1 MSQQQESRGPQL
13 AGIIG
18 YPLEHSI
25 SPAFQQAALDHLGL
39 EIRYERWETPPD
51 HLAPR
56 LLSIRRP
63 GILGANVTVPHKESA
78 LGLMDETEE
87 LAGRIGAVNTIVNR
101 NGRLAGY
108 NTDAPGFLRA
118 LVQDGGLD
126 PRGKRAFILGAGGA
140 ARAVAFALVGEGA
153 AGITI
158 CNRTASRAEAL
169 AEAVRLESSAS
180 SPEVRV
186 EVAPWGAD
194 PGEPDLIV
202 NSTSVGLR
210 HGPTE
215 GQCLLDPSQ
224 ISRGVLVC
232 DLVYNPVETPLLAAA
247 RRAGARTLT
256 GLPMLVYQGAF
267 ALELWTGRQPP
278 IDVMFKAARQAL
290 STS

>member
-1 MSQQQESRGPQL
+1 MSQQRESRRPQL

-18 YPLEHSI
+18 YPVKHSI

-39 EIRYERWETPPD
+39 DIRYERWETPPD
-51 HLAPR
+51 HLGPR
-56 LLSIRRP
+56 LLSIRRA
-63 GILGANVTVPHKESA
+63 GILGANVTVPHKENA
-78 LGLMDETEE
+78 LRLMDETEE

-140 ARAVAFALVGEGA
+140 ARAVAFALLDEGA

-169 AEAVRLESSAS
+169 AEAVRPQSSAIP
-180 SPEVRV
+180 PEVRV
-186 EVAPWGAD
+186 EVAPWGTD
-194 PGEPDLIV
+194 PGEAELIV
-202 NSTSVGLR
+202 NSTTVGLR

-215 GQCLLDPSQ
+215 EQCPLDPSR
-224 ISRGVLVC
+224 IRREVMVC

-247 RRAGARTLT
+247 RKAGARTLG
-256 GLPMLVYQGAF
+256 GLPMLVYQGAI

-278 IDVMFKAARQAL
+278 IDVMFEAARRAL
-290 STS
+290 